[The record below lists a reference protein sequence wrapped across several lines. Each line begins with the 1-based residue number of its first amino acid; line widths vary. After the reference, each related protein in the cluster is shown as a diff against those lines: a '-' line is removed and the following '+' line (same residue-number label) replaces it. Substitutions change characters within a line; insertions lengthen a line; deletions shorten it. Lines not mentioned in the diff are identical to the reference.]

1 MRVCNKN
8 CFSCKYD
15 DCIYD
20 ELDYDDYVLGSKLD
34 NEVRRGRIVSD
45 GRILTDEERRERRN
59 RRSTLWY
66 KKVKEKEKAKHT
78 NVYAYGNENVLEYW
92 KEWRKRKLDGM

>member
-1 MRVCNKN
+1 MAPCDKN

-20 ELDYDDYVLGSKLD
+20 DLDYEDYALGCRLD
-34 NEVRRGRIVSD
+34 NSVLREKRLAGRV
-45 GRILTDEERRERRN
+45 ILTAEERRERRN

-66 KKVKEKEKAKHT
+66 KKAKEKERAKHT
-78 NVYAYGNENVLEYW
+78 NVYACNNENVLEYW
-92 KEWRKRKLDGM
+92 KEWRRRKLSE

>member
-1 MRVCNKN
+1 MVQCNKN
-8 CFSCKYD
+8 CFSCIYD

-20 ELDYDDYVLGSKLD
+20 ELDYEDYVLGCELD
-34 NEVRRGRIVSD
+34 NEVLREQKVSGR
-45 GRILTDEERRERRN
+45 RILTDEERRERRN

-66 KKVKEKEKAKHT
+66 KKVREKEKAKHT

-92 KEWRKRKLDGM
+92 KEWRRRKLNE